1 MIDPAQLTARLQAR
15 ARQAVMDATRLAGVG
30 KLAIAVTPREAGR

>member
-1 MIDPAQLTARLQAR
+1 VSQIETLIQTLA
-15 ARQAVMDATRLAGVG
+15 AVVIEADG